1 MIEHAD
7 VDRLIVRECQKRRA
21 RSDAGTQDSDAVK
34 ALLPQPVRGR
44 ARVEYCLPDRL
55 NCAAYVRADQMFG
68 SLQFTRL
75 AFFVIRKRETQG
87 SHSQTIK
94 DSACLHM
101 TVRLRVPLRQH
112 NYSRSRFSFSFT
124 TRRKKSRA
132 GDIVFRRWS
141 FDGTGPG

>member
-21 RSDAGTQDSDAVK
+21 RSDAGTQDSDAFK
-34 ALLPQPVRGR
+34 ALLHLPVRGR

-75 AFFVIRKRETQG
+75 AFFVLRKRQTQG
-87 SHSQTIK
+87 SHSKTIK
-94 DSACLHM
+94 DFAWFHITM
-101 TVRLRVPLRQH
+101 
-112 NYSRSRFSFSFT
+112 RSRVAL
-124 TRRKKSRA
+124 RLHN
-132 GDIVFRRWS
+132 
-141 FDGTGPG
+141 